1 MPYYKFLN
9 TETNEEIVE
18 FMSISERD
26 KFLEDNKH
34 MTQLI
39 HGFPGMADPTRLGL
53 HKPDDNF
60 RDVLKTIK
68 SKHRK
73 SNINTW

>member
-9 TETNEEIVE
+9 KETNEEIVE
-18 FMSISERD
+18 FMTISERD

-34 MTQLI
+34 MEQMV

-53 HKPDDNF
+53 HKPDDSF

>member
-1 MPYYKFLN
+1 MPTYKFLN

-18 FMSISERD
+18 FMTISERD
-26 KFLEDNKH
+26 KYLIDHPN
-34 MTQLI
+34 MVQLV
-39 HGFPGMADPTRLGL
+39 HGFPGTADPTRLGL
-53 HKPDDNF
+53 HKPDSGF

-68 SKHRK
+68 SKHRR